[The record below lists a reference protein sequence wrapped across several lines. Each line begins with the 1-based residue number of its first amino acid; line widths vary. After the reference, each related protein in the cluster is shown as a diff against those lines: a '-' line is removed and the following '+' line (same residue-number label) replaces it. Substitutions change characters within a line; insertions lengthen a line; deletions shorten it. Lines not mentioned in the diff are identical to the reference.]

1 MANGRLPISCIYTAL
16 VRPFGRKGVLCA
28 ICIYAFWRR
37 LLLLLILDSIGPL
50 IPRKARIAEVMA
62 PAPISFR

>member
-1 MANGRLPISCIYTAL
+1 MANGRLPITCIYTAQ
-16 VRPFGRKGVLCA
+16 VRPFVRKGVPCA

-37 LLLLLILDSIGPL
+37 LLLLLILDVVGPL